1 MWTRSRDLF
10 LKFAAPLYLWNGHF
24 KFGAQ
29 IDGQAYKLKNAKVG
43 QKGRG
48 LHHMIIILT
57 FPVYLWNGYG

>member
-1 MWTRSRDLF
+1 
-10 LKFAAPLYLWNGHF
+10 LYLWNGHF